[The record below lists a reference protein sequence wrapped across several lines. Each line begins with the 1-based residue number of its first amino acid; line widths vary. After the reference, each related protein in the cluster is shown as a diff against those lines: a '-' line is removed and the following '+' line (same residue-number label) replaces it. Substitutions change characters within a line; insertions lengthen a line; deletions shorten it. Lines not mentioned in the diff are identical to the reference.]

1 MLILTKPYYLSL
13 SDCFI
18 YDHKFASTF
27 RERDREALYF
37 TSRERERDWFSL
49 FRSEQSF
56 GESEFSS
63 VFLLL
68 FYFNSCLVLGEGLDL
83 CFSLILEFCVVIL
96 KILIQFLI
104 VHVGFCCCYEFQV
117 DWILL

>member
-1 MLILTKPYYLSL
+1 MLILTKPSYLSL

-27 RERDREALYF
+27 RERERHCILLL
-37 TSRERERDWFSL
+37 ERERDWFSL

-63 VFLLL
+63 VFLFL

-83 CFSLILEFCVVIL
+83 CFALILEFCVVI
-96 KILIQFLI
+96 
-104 VHVGFCCCYEFQV
+104 
-117 DWILL
+117 